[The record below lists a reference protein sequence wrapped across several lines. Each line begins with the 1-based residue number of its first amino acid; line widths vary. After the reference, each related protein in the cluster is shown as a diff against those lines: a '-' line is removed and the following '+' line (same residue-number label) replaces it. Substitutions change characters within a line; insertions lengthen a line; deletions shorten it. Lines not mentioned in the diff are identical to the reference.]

1 MPNPEIPNW
10 NVIAGEFNGAGLI
23 LGNGASI
30 SVSDNFDYP
39 SIFEKAKEEEYID
52 EPLERIFDDLQT
64 KDFEFVL
71 RELWHSK
78 EINRVLNLDPESKV
92 SEAYDN
98 VKDALINTVCSIHE
112 NVTYDS
118 EKEKLKKAS
127 IFLSQFSKIFSLNY
141 DLLVYWAIMIGND
154 NVPNKFKD
162 GFTYGG
168 VFNWEKALNPEDSTI
183 VFYPHG
189 NLVIGRHIEGGDFKI
204 CADGRRRHDLLNTII
219 DKWREENFIPV
230 FVSEGNKEQ
239 KKRTIFQSPYLEPI
253 YNYFLRNIG
262 NSVVI
267 YGWSMKA
274 RDDHIL
280 EAICKK
286 KPVKF
291 AVSLYTNRPEYTE
304 TKERIKNKLRSKLGQ
319 QIPIYFFKAQ
329 SEGCWIY

>member
-1 MPNPEIPNW
+1 MPSPAIPNW
-10 NVIAGEFNGAGLI
+10 NDIAGEFRRAGLI

-30 SVSDNFDYP
+30 AVSDNFDYP
-39 SIFEKAKEEEYID
+39 SIFDKAKEERYIND
-52 EPLERIFDDLQT
+52 PLERIFNDLQT

-78 EINRVLNLDPESKV
+78 GINRALNLDPESKV
-92 SEAYDN
+92 SEAYNN

-118 EKEKLKKAS
+118 VKEKLKKAS
-127 IFLSQFSKIFSLNY
+127 RFLSQFKIIFSLNY

-154 NVPNKFKD
+154 NAPNRFKD
-162 GFTYGG
+162 CFKYG
-168 VFNWEKALNPEDSTI
+168 VFDLEKALSPEGSTL

-189 NLVIGRHIEGGDFKI
+189 NLVIGRHIEGGDVKI
-204 CADGRRRHDLLNTII
+204 GADGRRRHDLLNTII
-219 DKWREENFIPV
+219 DKWRSENFIPV

-239 KKRTIFQSPYLEPI
+239 KKRTIFQSPYLDLI
-253 YNYFLRNIG
+253 YKYFLKDIG
-262 NSVVI
+262 NSIVI
-267 YGWSMKA
+267 YGWSMRP

-286 KPVKF
+286 NPIKF
-291 AVSLYTNRPEYTE
+291 AVSLNTNSPRHTE
-304 TKERIKNKLRSKLGQ
+304 TRERIKNKLISKLGQ